1 MRTLFASVAC
11 LLVAAPVF
19 AAEPPVDAGRLFN
32 EQRQPGNVLPDRL
45 PKSEAS
51 PAERAHQADTGA
63 RVLIKEIRFSGLSGI
78 VSQGELQEIAADSIG
93 KELSIADL
101 QALADRTTAYLRDK
115 KGFLLAR
122 AYLPRQDVTA
132 GVIEI
137 AIVAGRVEGQ
147 PKVNFKGSHRL
158 KQSVIDGIAE
168 RALPEGTPAML
179 DQIERVV
186 LVSSDL
192 PGIQAQA
199 GLEPGSSQGTTRILL
214 DVAEGPL
221 FSGSAGIDNYG
232 SRYTGAI
239 RGTVNLALNDPSGY
253 GDQFSV
259 SLTGAENNFQGRVG
273 YSIPMGIT
281 DAVASVSYTGLYYEI
296 GKEFA
301 SSKSRGTAD
310 TFNTVVSYPIMRS
323 RAQSLWVSMGGEYML
338 TDDKSLGVSTRK
350 KELPV
355 GNISLN
361 GSFYDAWGGGG
372 ITSTGVNLYVGSLDL
387 SGVQD
392 AKDNDELTAKTG
404 GGFSR
409 VAYSLARLQMLT
421 KQTSLYAAVRGQFA
435 GDNLDSSQK
444 FVLGGPSGVR
454 AYAVGE
460 GSGDEGHAITLEVRY
475 DLVSMPSWATTQLI
489 GFVDTGWVKLHKQP
503 WLNSVNTATGKNDY
517 MLSGLGVGF
526 NVAKTGTYSLRAS
539 YAHTLDGNPGRSTTG
554 KDTDGKSNDNRFWF
568 QATVNF

>member
-1 MRTLFASVAC
+1 
-11 LLVAAPVF
+11 
-19 AAEPPVDAGRLFN
+19 
-32 EQRQPGNVLPDRL
+32 
-45 PKSEAS
+45 
-51 PAERAHQADTGA
+51 
-63 RVLIKEIRFSGLSGI
+63 
-78 VSQGELQEIAADSIG
+78 
-93 KELSIADL
+93 
-101 QALADRTTAYLRDK
+101 
-115 KGFLLAR
+115 
-122 AYLPRQDVTA
+122 
-132 GVIEI
+132 
-137 AIVAGRVEGQ
+137 
-147 PKVNFKGSHRL
+147 
-158 KQSVIDGIAE
+158 
-168 RALPEGTPAML
+168 
-179 DQIERVV
+179 
-186 LVSSDL
+186 
-192 PGIQAQA
+192 
-199 GLEPGSSQGTTRILL
+199 
-214 DVAEGPL
+214 
-221 FSGSAGIDNYG
+221 
-232 SRYTGAI
+232 
-239 RGTVNLALNDPSGY
+239 
-253 GDQFSV
+253 
-259 SLTGAENNFQGRVG
+259 
-273 YSIPMGIT
+273 
-281 DAVASVSYTGLYYEI
+281 
-296 GKEFA
+296 
-301 SSKSRGTAD
+301 
-310 TFNTVVSYPIMRS
+310 
-323 RAQSLWVSMGGEYML
+323 ML